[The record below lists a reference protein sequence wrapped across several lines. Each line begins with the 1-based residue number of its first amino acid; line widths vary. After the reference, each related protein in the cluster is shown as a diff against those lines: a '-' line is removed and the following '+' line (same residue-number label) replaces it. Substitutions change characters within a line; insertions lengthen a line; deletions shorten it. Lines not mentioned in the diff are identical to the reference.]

1 MQAVSLQ
8 HMDGTVQLTI
18 TDASLGQPQYFVFI
32 YKPGQE
38 SGVIK
43 AIYAL
48 IFDQYIELNFGHYV
62 SELVDLYALT
72 VEMQQRDQHTDSMT
86 SRMLNHIYRIL
97 EVIKSTVAGACD
109 LFRCK

>member
-38 SGVIK
+38 SEVIK

-72 VEMQQRDQHTDSMT
+72 VEMQRRDKHTDNMT
-86 SRMLNHIYRIL
+86 SRMLSRICRIL
-97 EVIKSTVAGACD
+97 EAIRSTVAGACD